1 MSTKIYLFL
10 KQHNNLLDN
19 ELKDFLNIALLQ
31 LNKNE
36 YLELLSVLITCKIDL
51 SEFSLISSTVP
62 LLLSLYNLREAK
74 SLKSQMFY
82 TCHFP

>member
-31 LNKNE
+31 LNRKE

-51 SEFSLISSTVP
+51 SEF
-62 LLLSLYNLREAK
+62 
-74 SLKSQMFY
+74 Y
-82 TCHFP
+82 TQEQLQFLFSDESE

>member
-51 SEFSLISSTVP
+51 SEF
-62 LLLSLYNLREAK
+62 
-74 SLKSQMFY
+74 Y
-82 TCHFP
+82 TQEQL

>member
-31 LNKNE
+31 MNRKE

-51 SEFSLISSTVP
+51 SEF
-62 LLLSLYNLREAK
+62 
-74 SLKSQMFY
+74 Y
-82 TCHFP
+82 TQEQLQFLFSDESE

>member
-31 LNKNE
+31 LNRKE
-36 YLELLSVLITCKIDL
+36 YLELLSVLITCEIDL
-51 SEFSLISSTVP
+51 SEF
-62 LLLSLYNLREAK
+62 
-74 SLKSQMFY
+74 Y
-82 TCHFP
+82 TQEQLQFLFSDESE

>member
-19 ELKDFLNIALLQ
+19 KLKDFLNIALLQ
-31 LNKNE
+31 LNRKE

-51 SEFSLISSTVP
+51 SEF
-62 LLLSLYNLREAK
+62 
-74 SLKSQMFY
+74 Y
-82 TCHFP
+82 TQEQLQFLFSDESE

>member
-19 ELKDFLNIALLQ
+19 QLKDFLNIALLQ
-31 LNKNE
+31 LNRKE

-51 SEFSLISSTVP
+51 SEF
-62 LLLSLYNLREAK
+62 
-74 SLKSQMFY
+74 Y
-82 TCHFP
+82 TQEQLQFLFSDESE

>member
-19 ELKDFLNIALLQ
+19 KLKDFLNIALLQ
-31 LNKNE
+31 LNREE

-51 SEFSLISSTVP
+51 SEF
-62 LLLSLYNLREAK
+62 
-74 SLKSQMFY
+74 Y
-82 TCHFP
+82 TQEQLQFLFSDESE

>member
-1 MSTKIYLFL
+1 MSTEIYLFL

-31 LNKNE
+31 LNRKE

-51 SEFSLISSTVP
+51 SEF
-62 LLLSLYNLREAK
+62 
-74 SLKSQMFY
+74 Y
-82 TCHFP
+82 TQEQL

>member
-19 ELKDFLNIALLQ
+19 KLKDFLKIALLQ
-31 LNKNE
+31 LNRKE

-51 SEFSLISSTVP
+51 SEF
-62 LLLSLYNLREAK
+62 
-74 SLKSQMFY
+74 Y
-82 TCHFP
+82 TQEQLQFLFSDESE